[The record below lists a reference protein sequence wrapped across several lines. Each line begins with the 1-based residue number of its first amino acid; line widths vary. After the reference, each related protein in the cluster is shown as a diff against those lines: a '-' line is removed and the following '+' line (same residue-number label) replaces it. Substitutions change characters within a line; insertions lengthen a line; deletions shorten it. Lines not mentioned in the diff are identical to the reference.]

1 MVHPTDESHPMSPEE
16 AQRQCLG
23 EIARRAIL
31 AQDRHAEAARLV
43 RHGAKCFSQGDEDG
57 IIAEIFRRIGPRHRT
72 FVEFGAGNGL
82 ENNTAHLLLQGW
94 RGAWIDGDPANV
106 EIIRGK
112 YRHYL
117 EAGRLVA
124 AETLL
129 LPDNVDRAVASLGVT
144 GAIDLLS
151 VDVDG
156 NDLALIEALECVR
169 PRVVVA
175 EYNARYGASVRW
187 RMPFDAGHRWD
198 GTEHFGAS
206 LAELAD
212 VMDRRGFALVGCN
225 LVGTNAFFVAR
236 DEDLAAFRAPFT
248 AEEHFEP
255 ARYYLLPWHGGHPVD
270 ARADRPFPLVAVAG
284 A

>member
-112 YRHYL
+112 YRHYI
-117 EAGRLVA
+117 EAGRLELVPEA
-124 AETLL
+124 PEFLYPAY
-129 LPDNVDRAVASLGVT
+129 AVFSET
-144 GAIDLLS
+144 GADP
-151 VDVDG
+151 
-156 NDLALIEALECVR
+156 ALIESALDGLRRIARTHPGIAAAPRTARRR
-169 PRVVVA
+169 P
-175 EYNARYGASVRW
+175 G
-187 RMPFDAGHRWD
+187 
-198 GTEHFGAS
+198 
-206 LAELAD
+206 
-212 VMDRRGFALVGCN
+212 
-225 LVGTNAFFVAR
+225 
-236 DEDLAAFRAPFT
+236 
-248 AEEHFEP
+248 
-255 ARYYLLPWHGGHPVD
+255 
-270 ARADRPFPLVAVAG
+270 
-284 A
+284 